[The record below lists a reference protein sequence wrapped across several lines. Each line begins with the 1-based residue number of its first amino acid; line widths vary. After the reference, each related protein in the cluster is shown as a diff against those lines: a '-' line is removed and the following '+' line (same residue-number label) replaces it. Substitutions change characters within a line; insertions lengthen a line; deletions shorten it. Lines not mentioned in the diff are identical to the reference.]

1 MRSLEVSS
9 GGESPASGASAQGAN
24 YIEEGEQTGSWC
36 RNVGDF
42 FIARFPASCSQH
54 LNMANDILVFAEHQ
68 GGRLTRPTWEAI
80 AGAQHLGQ
88 GLSTTV
94 STILLGNNLGSLAAD
109 LSAAAV
115 QEVLTVDSPL
125 LAGYTADGYTAALR
139 AVIEQQKPRL
149 VVFSHTYQVRDFAP
163 KLAASLDRGLASDC
177 LGYRNEAGK
186 LIFVRQVFQ
195 GKYCADVEL
204 VGEPPHFV
212 SFQAAAFRE
221 DAVVRGT
228 SPAPITP
235 MVVELT
241 ADAIRTQ
248 PGERFREAKQAVDL
262 TQAELIVAVGRGIK
276 APENI
281 DLAKK
286 LAEALGAELGASRPI
301 CDSGWLPMDRQI
313 GSSGQTVAPKLYV
326 ALGISGAIQHM
337 VGMKGS
343 NTIVAV
349 NKDKEAPIFEVATY
363 GIVGDLFEIV
373 PPLIEEIGKLKE

>member
-1 MRSLEVSS
+1 
-9 GGESPASGASAQGAN
+9 
-24 YIEEGEQTGSWC
+24 
-36 RNVGDF
+36 
-42 FIARFPASCSQH
+42 
-54 LNMANDILVFAEHQ
+54 MANDILVFAEHL
-68 GGRLTRPTWEAI
+68 GGKLTRPTWEAL
-80 AGAQHLGQ
+80 AAAQHLAK
-88 GLSTTV
+88 GLGAAVTAV
-94 STILLGNNLGSLAAD
+94 LLGNNLASQAAD
-109 LSAAAV
+109 LASASV

-125 LAGYTADGYTAALR
+125 LADYTADGYTLALR
-139 AVIEQQKPRL
+139 AVIDQQKPAL

-163 KLAASLDRGLASDC
+163 KLAAALNRGLVSDC
-177 LGYRNEAGK
+177 LGYRNEGGK

-204 VGEPPHFV
+204 VGEAPHFV

-221 DAVVRGT
+221 DAVERGA

-235 MVVELT
+235 VAVDLA
-241 ADAIRTQ
+241 ADAIRAK

-276 APENI
+276 APENV
-281 DLAKK
+281 DLAQK
-286 LAEALGAELGASRPI
+286 LADALGAELGASRPI

-337 VGMKGS
+337 VGMKGA
-343 NTIVAV
+343 NTVVAI
-349 NKDKEAPIFEVATY
+349 NTDKEAPIFEVATY

-373 PPLIEEIGKLKE
+373 PPLIEEIKKVKA